1 MMFGVHEENLAF
13 GGSRIVNEW
22 IQELYCPGILRSFKN
37 QCSGPGP
44 FFSRVLC
51 MIRLFLSCVRIIA
64 F

>member
-13 GGSRIVNEW
+13 GSSRIVIEW

-44 FFSRVLC
+44 GPFFLMC
-51 MIRLFLSCVRIIA
+51 CV
-64 F
+64 